1 MVDPVL
7 ARTLPSS
14 PMSEDPR
21 VGIPLSIVNA
31 DFLDCGFGFRVS
43 GFGLWAL
50 GTKSQWW
57 RGGDLM
63 SYPFALIIINN

>member
-1 MVDPVL
+1 MVDPDL
-7 ARTLPSS
+7 AWTLPSS

-21 VGIPLSIVNA
+21 VGIPISIVNA
-31 DFLDCGFGFRVS
+31 DFLDCGFG
-43 GFGLWAL
+43 LWAV

-63 SYPFALIIINN
+63 SYPFAFIIINN